1 MQSRHS
7 SRDDSVDHHR
17 VKAHDFEKD
26 NDSKAAARSS
36 RSTRGSATSPTK
48 KSNGNA
54 GVNGKNTSTKNGKS
68 ATATTTKNGKKKNN
82 VKNDESEDSDDDDAS
97 MLSSSS
103 DSETDK
109 ATIKTKKEE
118 EEQEKAKQEAK
129 DKEDEEEADDLKSR
143 QPALVT
149 GATMKSYQIAGLEWL
164 ISLYENG
171 LNGILAD
178 EMGLGKTLQTISFL
192 AHLRQQGAFHL
203 SRMKS
208 LISKFLSLA
217 NSGFLLTFWFRI
229 RQAFGVHSWFAV
241 LYLRWRM

>member
-1 MQSRHS
+1 MDFSYRRAYLATNLAALTVFCVCTQYRHS
-7 SRDDSVDHHR
+7 SAATSEDEHR

-36 RSTRGSATSPTK
+36 RSTRGSSNATSSTATTSKGK
-48 KSNGNA
+48 KATTTTTSNGSKSPSKTA
-54 GVNGKNTSTKNGKS
+54 KNGKRS
-68 ATATTTKNGKKKNN
+68 AKP
-82 VKNDESEDSDDDDAS
+82 ESDSDEDAS

-103 DSETDK
+103 DSEDEK
-109 ATIKTKKEE
+109 VKKSLTAAK
-118 EEQEKAKQEAK
+118 KAKDNVKQEDM
-129 DKEDEEEADDLKSR
+129 DKEDQDEADDLRSR

-192 AHLRQQGAFHL
+192 AHLRQQGAF
-203 SRMKS
+203 
-208 LISKFLSLA
+208 
-217 NSGFLLTFWFRI
+217 
-229 RQAFGVHSWFAV
+229 
-241 LYLRWRM
+241 